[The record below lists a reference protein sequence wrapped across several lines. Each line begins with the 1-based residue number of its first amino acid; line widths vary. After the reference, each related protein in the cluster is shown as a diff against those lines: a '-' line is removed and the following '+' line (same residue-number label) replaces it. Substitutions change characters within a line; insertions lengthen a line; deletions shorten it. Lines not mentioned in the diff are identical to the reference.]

1 MTTVKEARVR
11 PRVRVFPVSQREDAV
26 LIAPQA
32 RRLARLFGLDDKRAA
47 EIAIVASELASNI
60 AKHGIRGDLTIILD
74 DDTPPRGALTL
85 LARDVGPPIKDLL
98 SASTDGWDDK
108 GPIDPA
114 LLLHRGGLGTGLGA
128 MVRLASRFAVE
139 QSAEGKAI
147 TVSFV
152 R

>member
-1 MTTVKEARVR
+1 MVTRNQAPPGERTVPVAQRADVAMAR
-11 PRVRVFPVSQREDAV
+11 Q
-26 LIAPQA
+26 QA
-32 RRLARLFGLDDKRAA
+32 QKLARALGFGSRRVA
-47 EIAIVASELASNI
+47 EIAIVVSELASNI
-60 AKHGIRGDLTIILD
+60 VKYGVRGEITVRAGD
-74 DDTPPRGALTL
+74 PPEAELVVV
-85 LARDVGPPIKDLL
+85 ARDVGPPIHDLDL
-98 SASTDGWDDK
+98 ALQDGFDDH

-114 LLLHRGGLGTGLGA
+114 VLARRGGLGTGLGA